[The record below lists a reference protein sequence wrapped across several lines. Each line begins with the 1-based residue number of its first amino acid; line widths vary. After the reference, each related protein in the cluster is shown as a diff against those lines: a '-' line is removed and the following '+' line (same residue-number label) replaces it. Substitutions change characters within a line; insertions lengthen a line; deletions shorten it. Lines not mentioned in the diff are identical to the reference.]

1 MSGYLM
7 QKFLPLL
14 ILTLLTG
21 GCSAIPSSGPTAGD
35 VTKEADLPQIY
46 QRYEL
51 VDIVPGV
58 PDVLRQRRPDNT
70 LTNFGDYRP
79 SVEPHIGIGD
89 TVSVTIWEASAGGLF
104 SAPVVSDR
112 FTTGSKSATIPDQ
125 VVGRDG
131 SISVPY
137 AGRVRVAGKTTQA
150 VQLVVEEALQ
160 GKAIQP
166 QVLINDTKATSN
178 TVTVLGEVTAGARVP
193 LSVKGDRVLDVIA
206 TAGGVRAPINES
218 FVQLM
223 RGSRTARVAMSRMTT
238 DPRENIFVRPND
250 VLTVIRD
257 PQKFI
262 AYGATGT
269 NAEIPFDAEG
279 INLAQALAKAGGL
292 QDYRSDATGVFLF
305 RYEPDYIARAFQPD
319 KAFVPGQLAPV
330 VYRLD
335 LKDPNSMFL
344 AQQFRVFNHDLI
356 YVSNAPLT
364 EVSKVVQIFDMAL
377 APASGAASV
386 YAGVK

>member
-1 MSGYLM
+1 M